1 MDDTNLPP
9 SPAHRPVRSADLS
22 LASLVGR
29 EFVEALDAGL
39 RRARA
44 ADRRRSRPAP
54 PSPAASETAVPH
66 RQPDRAPRADP
77 VSRTDLAPRT
87 EMASRAD
94 QGPRAD
100 LVMALLGMHA
110 AAILRR
116 FETAL
121 PMVVVPGTVPRRVS
135 RLSLTVWARGVL
147 RGAMGLDG
155 PADVRTPPPTAEQQ
169 VIAAALLLE
178 CAAMT
183 LPAGD
188 PAGTE
193 AIGAL
198 ARAIRTVRTDTV
210 RTAPAAA
217 RATPAPVPAR
227 RS

>member
-9 SPAHRPVRSADLS
+9 SLAHRPVRSADLA

-44 ADRRRSRPAP
+44 ADRRRARPAL
-54 PSPAASETAVPH
+54 PSPAPSPAVSEAAVPH
-66 RQPDRAPRADP
+66 RRPDPDQAPRADQA
-77 VSRTDLAPRT
+77 SRADLAPR
-87 EMASRAD
+87 
-94 QGPRAD
+94 AD
-100 LVMALLGMHA
+100 LAVALLGRHA

-121 PMVVVPGTVPRRVS
+121 PMVVIPGSVPRRVS
-135 RLSLTVWARGVL
+135 RLSLTVWARRVL
-147 RGAMGLDG
+147 RTAMGLDG
-155 PADVRTPPPTAEQQ
+155 AAGVRTPPPTAEQQ

-183 LPAGD
+183 LPAGHQV
-188 PAGTE
+188 GTE

-210 RTAPAAA
+210 RTDPAA

-227 RS
+227 RDR

>member
-1 MDDTNLPP
+1 MDDTNLPQ
-9 SPAHRPVRSADLS
+9 SLAHRPVRSADLA

-44 ADRRRSRPAP
+44 ADRRRARPAL
-54 PSPAASETAVPH
+54 PSPAVSEAAVPH
-66 RQPDRAPRADP
+66 RRPDPDQAPRVDQ
-77 VSRTDLAPRT
+77 
-87 EMASRAD
+87 ASRAD
-94 QGPRAD
+94 LGPRAD
-100 LVMALLGMHA
+100 LAVALLGRHA

-121 PMVVVPGTVPRRVS
+121 PMVVIPGSVPRRVS
-135 RLSLTVWARGVL
+135 RLSLTVWARRVL
-147 RGAMGLDG
+147 RTAMGLDG
-155 PADVRTPPPTAEQQ
+155 SAGVRTPPPTAEQQ

-183 LPAGD
+183 LPAGHQ
-188 PAGTE
+188 AGTE

-210 RTAPAAA
+210 RTDPAAA

-227 RS
+227 RP

>member
-9 SPAHRPVRSADLS
+9 SLAHRPVRSADLA

-44 ADRRRSRPAP
+44 ADRRRARPALP
-54 PSPAASETAVPH
+54 SPSPAVSEAAVPH
-66 RQPDRAPRADP
+66 RRPDQDQAPRADQ
-77 VSRTDLAPRT
+77 
-87 EMASRAD
+87 ASRAD

-100 LVMALLGMHA
+100 LAVALLGRHA

-121 PMVVVPGTVPRRVS
+121 PMVVIPGSVPRRVS
-135 RLSLTVWARGVL
+135 RLSLTVWARRVL
-147 RGAMGLDG
+147 RTAMGLDG
-155 PADVRTPPPTAEQQ
+155 PAGVRTPPPTAEQQ
-169 VIAAALLLE
+169 VITAALLLE

-183 LPAGD
+183 LPAGHQ
-188 PAGTE
+188 AGTE

-210 RTAPAAA
+210 RTDPAAA
-217 RATPAPVPAR
+217 RATPVPVPAR
-227 RS
+227 RP